1 MTDRQDA
8 ELERRY
14 AQAERKLDAYYDK
27 RRRRGPPILLG
38 TLLALTLAVGVVAAV
53 DLRRLQ
59 TPRGTALAWTGAT
72 VFGDCTAYLDLSV
85 PDVGVTEPRSD
96 EQLCASL
103 RQRSAASRAAAA
115 QIGIDLVEVRQEG
128 DRATAVLSVR
138 RPGRDDQVT
147 LLLRREG
154 RGWAVLRT
162 PAVCLALGCA

>member
-38 TLLALTLAVGVVAAV
+38 TLLALTLAVGSVVAV

-72 VFGDCTAYLDLSV
+72 VFGDCTNYLNLSV
-85 PDVGVTEPRSD
+85 PDAGIAEPRGED
-96 EQLCASL
+96 QLCAAL
-103 RQRSAASRAAAA
+103 RQRSSANRAVAE

-147 LLLRREG
+147 LLMRREG

-162 PAVCLALGCA
+162 PAVCLALGCP

>member
-38 TLLALTLAVGVVAAV
+38 TLLALTLAVGVITAV

-72 VFGDCTAYLDLSV
+72 LFGDCTRYLSLSV

-103 RQRSAASRAAAA
+103 LQRSAASRAAAA
-115 QIGIDLVEVRQEG
+115 QIGFDLVEVRQEG

-147 LLLRREG
+147 LLMRREG
-154 RGWAVLRT
+154 GGWAVLRT